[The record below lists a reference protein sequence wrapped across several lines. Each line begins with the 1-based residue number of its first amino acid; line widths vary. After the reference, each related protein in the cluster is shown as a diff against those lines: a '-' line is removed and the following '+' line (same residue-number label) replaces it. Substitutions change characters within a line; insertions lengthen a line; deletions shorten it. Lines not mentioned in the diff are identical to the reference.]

1 MPSKKKV
8 EEPKKKAVTWSML
21 DKVIVAM
28 DDICEEY
35 GFEVG
40 QVTADLQGRRVTII
54 FDDKEE
60 EN

>member
-1 MPSKKKV
+1 MPKKKV
-8 EEPKKKAVTWSML
+8 EEPKKKPVTWDML
-21 DKVIVAM
+21 DKVIVAI
-28 DDICEEY
+28 DDICEAY

-40 QVTADLQGRRVTII
+40 QVTADLQGRKVVII